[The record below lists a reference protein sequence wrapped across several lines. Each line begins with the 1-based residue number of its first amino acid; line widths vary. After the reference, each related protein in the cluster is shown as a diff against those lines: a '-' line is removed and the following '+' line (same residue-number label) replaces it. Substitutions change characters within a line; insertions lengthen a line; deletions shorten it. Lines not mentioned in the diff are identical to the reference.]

1 MDLNLYNLLI
11 QSGQS
16 EEKARE
22 LASQYVRKDTVK
34 LPAKRSLI
42 NYVTSVAE
50 QGTKERLQLA
60 ISILYVLG
68 VESNAD
74 MVVQLQEFKAE
85 PVELLRRFSAI
96 LESKWIP
103 QKKTKGND
111 NLQQVANELQ
121 GIIDEPVATVG
132 DDDPL
137 LMAVQNELANNIVRV
152 PDLDTDEEEEEL
164 EDTDIDEFGNGLDG
178 EEDEPIIVHR
188 GTPIAPTF
196 PPM

>member
-42 NYVTSVAE
+42 NYVNSV

-60 ISILYVLG
+60 VSIMQVLG

-74 MVVQLQEFKAE
+74 MVMQLQEFNAE